1 MVSAMP
7 RTGLSAAELKNR
19 AIEVALKRIRSD
31 GFDKVR
37 LTDVAHE
44 LGISHVALYAHFEN
58 KEALLDA
65 VLERWLTEMS
75 AALEK
80 VCASNQK
87 PAQKLEQWFVQ
98 QYAMKRDRALND
110 SATYSAFETATAAKK
125 PFVKDYLAQR
135 TAQLVGL
142 LEAAGIESP
151 RVSATVLL
159 DGMAGFFH
167 PRLILE
173 SAETNREPELKR
185 VLHTLLRGLGPRS
198 AR

>member
-1 MVSAMP
+1 MP
-7 RTGLSAAELKNR
+7 RTGLSATELKTR
-19 AIEVALKRIRSD
+19 AIDVTLRRIRSD
-31 GFDKVR
+31 GFEKVR

-58 KEALLDA
+58 KDALLDA
-65 VLERWLTEMS
+65 VLERWLTEVS
-75 AALEK
+75 TALAK
-80 VCASNQK
+80 VCASNHK

-110 SATYSAFETATAAKK
+110 RATYAAFETATAAKK
-125 PFVKDYLAQR
+125 QFVKDYLAQR

-142 LEAAGIESP
+142 LEEVGAASP
-151 RVSATVLL
+151 QQDAAVLL
-159 DGMAGFFH
+159 DGLAGFFH

-185 VLHTLLRGLGPRS
+185 VLQTLLRGLGPARS
-198 AR
+198 R